1 VRPGH
6 ADGPEIRHASD
17 LPHALDIPDLADVI
31 GQTASKRALEVAAA
45 GGHHVLMVGPPGS
58 GKSMLAAR
66 LPGILPPMSDDEALA
81 SAALLSAS
89 RCGFNPVHWRRR
101 PFRSPHHSA
110 TAASLIGGGNPPQ
123 PGEISLAHHGVLF
136 LDELP
141 EFERRALDMLREPL
155 ETGQVSISRA
165 ARQAEFPAACQLVAA
180 MNPCPCGWLG
190 DPSGRCRCPAEATA
204 RYQRKLSGPLLDRLD
219 ILINVPALSPA
230 ELVEPGRHPAEA
242 SCVVR
247 ARVSAARQRQLE
259 RQGMANR
266 LLSARQVHEVCALD
280 ADGTRLLERAGERLG
295 WSARAHFRVLRVART
310 IADLAGDERPQAR
323 HIAEAIQ
330 YRRALRNE

>member
-1 VRPGH
+1 MEFATLLHGRFGCPSNV
-6 ADGPEIRHASD
+6 S
-17 LPHALDIPDLADVI
+17 
-31 GQTASKRALEVAAA
+31 RA
-45 GGHHVLMVGPPGS
+45 
-58 GKSMLAAR
+58 
-66 LPGILPPMSDDEALA
+66 I
-81 SAALLSAS
+81 
-89 RCGFNPVHWRRR
+89 
-101 PFRSPHHSA
+101 
-110 TAASLIGGGNPPQ
+110 
-123 PGEISLAHHGVLF
+123 IS
-136 LDELP
+136 DELP

-165 ARQAEFPAACQLVAA
+165 ARHAEFPAACQLVAA

-230 ELVEPGRHPAEA
+230 ELAEPGRHQAEA

-247 ARVSAARQRQLE
+247 ARVSAARQRQIK
-259 RQGMANR
+259 RQGVANR
-266 LLSARQVHEVCALD
+266 LLNSRQIHEVCALD
-280 ADGTRLLERAGERLG
+280 EDGKQLLERAGARLG

-310 IADLAGDERPQAR
+310 IADLAGDERPHAR

-330 YRRALRNE
+330 YRRALCNE